1 MSLVCC
7 QKPRVLLT
15 LKDGALRFEVRAPW
29 SSGSAPSRGVHDPTA
44 RPVVPFA
51 LEMALDF
58 HKYEGLGNDFVLVEA
73 EREDAVT
80 PSLAR
85 SLCDRRFG
93 VGADG
98 VLLLLPPTSAGAQA
112 RMKVLNADG
121 SVPEMC
127 GNGLRC
133 AVLHLARAR
142 GQEAGEVTFDTGA
155 GRRPCTIDD
164 HLGRGLVTVDMGV
177 VRVTGDVK
185 LDVGAEGSSDVWELS
200 LADAGNPHAITT
212 RAAARAL
219 VDVVGPRIATHA
231 SFPAGTNVEFAVFRK
246 GAVDLVVWERG
257 VGVTHACGTG
267 ACATVAVGVAR
278 GLVALGEEIS
288 VNLPGGPLSVTIR
301 ADGRAIMRGPA
312 RHVFSGKVTPGEGVA
327 R

>member
-1 MSLVCC
+1 
-7 QKPRVLLT
+7 
-15 LKDGALRFEVRAPW
+15 
-29 SSGSAPSRGVHDPTA
+29 
-44 RPVVPFA
+44 
-51 LEMALDF
+51 MALGF

-73 EREDAVT
+73 EHEDAVS
-80 PSLAR
+80 PDLAR

-98 VLLLLPPTSAGAQA
+98 VLLLLPPTSASAQA

-133 AVLHLARAR
+133 AVLHLARSR
-142 GQEAGEVTFDTGA
+142 GQEAGELTFDTGA
-155 GRRPCTIDD
+155 GLRPCTVDD
-164 HLGRGLVTVDMGV
+164 RDGQGLVTVDMGV
-177 VRVTGDVK
+177 VKVTATVS
-185 LDVGAEGSSDVWELS
+185 LDVGAGGASDVWELT

-212 RAAARAL
+212 RPASRA
-219 VDVVGPRIATHA
+219 VIDTVGPRIATHA
-231 SFPAGTNVEFAVFRK
+231 RFPAGTNVEFAVFRK
-246 GAVDLVVWERG
+246 GAIDLVVWERG

-278 GLVALGEEIS
+278 GLVAVGEEIA
-288 VNLPGGPLSVTIR
+288 VHLPGGQLSVTVR
-301 ADGRAIMRGPA
+301 ADGCAIMRGPA
-312 RHVFSGKVTPGEGVA
+312 RHVFSGQTSITERAA

>member
-1 MSLVCC
+1 
-7 QKPRVLLT
+7 
-15 LKDGALRFEVRAPW
+15 
-29 SSGSAPSRGVHDPTA
+29 
-44 RPVVPFA
+44 
-51 LEMALDF
+51 MALDF

-73 EREDAVT
+73 EREDAVS
-80 PSLAR
+80 PELAR

-98 VLLLLPPTSAGAQA
+98 VLLLLPPMSSGAHA

-133 AVLHLARAR
+133 AVLHLARSR
-142 GQEAGEVTFDTGA
+142 KQEAGEVIFDTGA
-155 GRRPCTIDD
+155 GLRPCTLDD

-177 VRVTGDVK
+177 VAVTGDVS
-185 LDVGAEGSSDVWELS
+185 LDVGAGGVSDVWELT
-200 LADAGNPHAITT
+200 LADAGNPHAVTT
-212 RAAARAL
+212 RPAPR
-219 VDVVGPRIATHA
+219 DVIDSVGPRIATHPR
-231 SFPAGTNVEFAVFRK
+231 FPAGTNVEFAVFRK
-246 GAVDLVVWERG
+246 GEIDLVVWERG

-278 GLVALGEEIS
+278 GLVAVGEEIS
-288 VNLPGGPLSVTIR
+288 VQLPGGVLSVTIR

-312 RHVFSGKVTPGEGVA
+312 RHVFSGQVSSHAEESGAP
-327 R
+327 

>member
-1 MSLVCC
+1 M
-7 QKPRVLLT
+7 
-15 LKDGALRFEVRAPW
+15 
-29 SSGSAPSRGVHDPTA
+29 
-44 RPVVPFA
+44 VPFA

-73 EREDAVT
+73 GHEDAVT

-98 VLLLLPPTSAGAQA
+98 VLLLLPPTSAVAQA

-155 GRRPCTIDD
+155 GLRRCTIDD

-177 VRVTGDVK
+177 VRVTGDVR
-185 LDVGAEGSSDVWELS
+185 LDVAPDGSSDVWELS

-212 RAAARAL
+212 RTATRSVL
-219 VDVVGPRIATHA
+219 DVVGPRIATHP

-246 GAVDLVVWERG
+246 GEVDLVVWERG
-257 VGVTHACGTG
+257 VGITHACGTG

-278 GLVALGEEIS
+278 GLVALGEEIT
-288 VNLPGGPLSVTIR
+288 VRLPGGSLAITIR

-312 RHVFSGKVTPGEGVA
+312 RHVFSGKVASGEGA
-327 R
+327 EP